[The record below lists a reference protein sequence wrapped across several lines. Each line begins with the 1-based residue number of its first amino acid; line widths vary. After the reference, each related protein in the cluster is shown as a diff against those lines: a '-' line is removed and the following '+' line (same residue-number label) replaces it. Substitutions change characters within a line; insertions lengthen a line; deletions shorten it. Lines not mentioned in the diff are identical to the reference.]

1 MGVQKELERIPRLE
15 RNVKLQLEF
24 QCIQWIRIDARGCQV
39 VEQVVSVLDVRARM
53 GRKDDPLNVDER
65 VRAGKEANA
74 MGRKT
79 RVLRILKM
87 SRVADRNSHALSFIL
102 FMRTRTFILWS
113 PEPLKVPRTGVASTE
128 SRP

>member
-15 RNVKLQLEF
+15 RSVKLQLEF
-24 QCIQWIRIDARGCQV
+24 QRIQWIRIDARGRQV
-39 VEQVVSVLDVRARM
+39 VEHVVSVLDVRGRM
-53 GRKDDPLNVDER
+53 GRKGDPLNVDEQ
-65 VRAGKEANA
+65 VMAGKKANA

-79 RVLRILKM
+79 RLLRILKL
-87 SRVADRNSHALSFIL
+87 SRVADRDPHALSLIL
-102 FMRTRTFILWS
+102 FIRTRTFILWS